1 MAGKQAAAV
10 ILRHALWDGKSGE
23 LEMWKAR
30 ADKKLASTTFANN
43 VHMISVLIK
52 FVEHFKTMMVIHF
65 FTGLSH
71 LKSASNFLLSLLH
84 Q

>member
-1 MAGKQAAAV
+1 
-10 ILRHALWDGKSGE
+10 
-23 LEMWKAR
+23 MWKAG